1 MPHILQISGVN
12 TKFNA
17 ARETVWRLVD
27 TVIEEQKQKPGKA
40 QDNYLANLLNDPDI
54 KNPLLIRDVLVTL
67 LFAGR
72 DNTQNALAW
81 ALFALM
87 NHPTWITRMREEA
100 VANASEN
107 HEVEYH
113 NLAVSLLVLSLDV
126 SHSLVL

>member
-1 MPHILQISGVN
+1 M
-12 TKFNA
+12 
-17 ARETVWRLVD
+17 WRLVD
-27 TVIEEQKQKPGKA
+27 TVMEEQKQKPTKA

-81 ALFALM
+81 ALYALM

-113 NLAVSLLVLSLDV
+113 NLAVSLVTLGLYHRTHVSRSSIPFISLF
-126 SHSLVL
+126 STK